1 MGRLTALAVRNTKEP
16 GRYHDGDGLMLVV
29 KPTGAKSWILRQQVN
44 GKRRDIGLGSAK
56 VVSLAEARQRA
67 AATRK
72 VYMEGGDPIAI
83 RQAARNEVARMPTFE
98 EAARTAHGELKAGWR
113 NPKHAAQWIS
123 TLERY
128 VFPDL
133 GKIPVDAVT
142 GPMVRDVLLSIWLD
156 KPETA
161 RRIRQRIGVVLD
173 WAYSKGLRDAEAPMR
188 SISKG
193 LPRQPKTENHFAALS
208 YEDLPKLMHDLSE
221 TDAMGRL
228 ALRFTILTAARSGET
243 RHACW
248 SEVDLKK
255 QLWTVPALKMK
266 AGKEH
271 MVPLSDGALEVLR
284 IVQPLKKGLKDELIF
299 PGSTLKP
306 LSDMT
311 LTKTL
316 RDRGYDSVTVHGF
329 RSTFRDWAAE
339 RTDYPSEVVETALA
353 HTIKNRVEA
362 AYRRTNYLE
371 KRRNLMQDWSDY
383 CVRAIAG
390 VDV

>member
-1 MGRLTALAVRNTKEP
+1 MRRLKALAVDKLKEP

-29 KPTGAKSWILRQQVN
+29 KPSGAKSWILRQQVN
-44 GKRRDIGLGSAK
+44 GKRRDIGLGSFK

-67 AATRK
+67 IATRK
-72 VYMEGGDPIAI
+72 VCIEGGDPIAI
-83 RQAARNEVARMPTFE
+83 RQAARNEVARMLTFE

-128 VFPDL
+128 VFPDI
-133 GKIPVDAVT
+133 GTIAVDAVT
-142 GPMVRDVLLSIWLD
+142 GPMVRDVLISIWLS

-161 RRIRQRIGVVLD
+161 RRVRQRIGVVLD
-173 WAYSKGLRDAEAPMR
+173 WAYSKGLRASEAPMR
-188 SISKG
+188 SITKG
-193 LPRQPKTENHFAALS
+193 LPRQPKTENHFAALP
-208 YEDLPKLMHDLSE
+208 YEELPKLMRKLSE

-248 SEVDLKK
+248 NEIDLKNR
-255 QLWTVPALKMK
+255 LWTIPAGKMK
-266 AGKEH
+266 AGKAH
-271 MVPLSDGALEVLR
+271 VVPLTDAALSILQA
-284 IVQPLKKGLKDELIF
+284 VQPARRGRKDDLIF
-299 PGSTLKP
+299 PSSSSKP

-316 RDRGYDSVTVHGF
+316 RDRGYESVTVHGF

-339 RTDYPSEVVETALA
+339 KTDYPGEVVEAALA

-371 KRRNLMQDWSDY
+371 KRRHLMRDWSDH
-383 CVRAIAG
+383 CNQAV
-390 VDV
+390 

>member
-29 KPTGAKSWILRQQVN
+29 KPTGSKSWILRQQVN

-72 VYMEGGDPIAI
+72 VCIEGGDPIAI
-83 RQAARNEVARMPTFE
+83 RQAARNEAVRMLTFE
-98 EAARTAHGELKAGWR
+98 EAARTAHGELKPGWR

-133 GKIPVDAVT
+133 GNIPVDAVT

-161 RRIRQRIGVVLD
+161 RRVRQRIGVVLD
-173 WAYSKGLRDAEAPMR
+173 WAYSKGLRESEAPMR

-193 LPRQPKTENHFAALS
+193 LPRQPKTENHFAALP
-208 YEDLPKLMHDLSE
+208 YEELPKLMRILNE

-248 SEVDLKK
+248 SEIDLKK
-255 QLWTVPALKMK
+255 RLWTVPAAKMK
-266 AGKEH
+266 AGKAH
-271 MVPLSDGALEVLR
+271 VVPLSDAALSILR
-284 IVQPLKKGLKDELIF
+284 TVQAARRGRNDDLVF
-299 PGSTLKP
+299 PSSSSKT

-339 RTDYPSEVVETALA
+339 RTDYPGEVVEAALA

-371 KRRNLMQDWSDY
+371 KRRLLMRDWAAFASKD
-383 CVRAIAG
+383 G
-390 VDV
+390 G